1 MVACLASLVDAC
13 AWFVFLF
20 LPANPETAGRVFV
33 LLLVDP
39 ITCIIGYCLMFRRL
53 YETKPI
59 WAELG
64 FYPLIL
70 GSLLLTC
77 QIVLGESARLS
88 LLTLN
93 YSTANDYDSV
103 LELLVTFTLPFGLAI
118 YAWLIATSPPL
129 RRWLGFMIGVKVI
142 VLFIA
147 AGSFAVP
154 RLSDLVSSKLFA
166 VYAIILSVAK
176 AVWFLSPT
184 AESKY
189 AEG

>member
-1 MVACLASLVDAC
+1 
-13 AWFVFLF
+13 
-20 LPANPETAGRVFV
+20 
-33 LLLVDP
+33 
-39 ITCIIGYCLMFRRL
+39 MFRRL
-53 YETKPI
+53 YETRPI

-70 GSLLLTC
+70 GSLFLTC
-77 QIVLGESARLS
+77 QNVLGESARLN

-93 YSTANDYDSV
+93 YSPANAFDIV
-103 LELLVTFTLPFGLAI
+103 LELLVTLTLSFGLAI

-129 RRWLGFMIGVKVI
+129 RRWLGFMIGVKVV

-147 AGSFAVP
+147 IGSFAVP

-166 VYAIILSVAK
+166 VYAIILSIAK

-184 AESKY
+184 TESNY
-189 AEG
+189 ADRQMLIVPHKKRSTGHDLS